1 MQSDVGEFV
10 FQHLEEHWEKMCDGP
25 REGQLRKVKIS
36 HESLTLLFPE

>member
-1 MQSDVGEFV
+1 MQSDVREFV

-25 REGQLRKVKIS
+25 SKGQLEADTS